1 VTGVSDDLRDLYQEV
16 ILEHA
21 RSPRN
26 RRALDPATPG
36 VHKAEG
42 FNRLCGDR
50 LNVYL
55 HLQDGVVQ
63 DVCFEGSGCAISTAS
78 ASLMTQSVKG
88 HTEAEIE
95 AMFRAFHALVTEGRE
110 AAAAASDAVLGKLE
124 VFAGVRE
131 FPARVKCASL
141 AWHTMHA
148 ALKANGN
155 AVVSTED

>member
-1 VTGVSDDLRDLYQEV
+1 MTAVSDDLRDLYQEV

-26 RRALDPATPG
+26 RRALDPSDPA

-50 LNVYL
+50 LNVYVRVE
-55 HLQDGVVQ
+55 DGIVQ
-63 DVCFEGSGCAISTAS
+63 DACFEGSGCAISTAS
-78 ASLMTQSVKG
+78 ASLMTQTVKG
-88 HTEAEIE
+88 RSESEVEAL
-95 AMFRAFHALVTEGRE
+95 FRGFHALVTEGAE
-110 AAAAASDAVLGKLE
+110 AAAAASDAALGKLE
-124 VFAGVRE
+124 IFAGVRE

-141 AWHTMHA
+141 AWHTVHA
-148 ALKANGN
+148 ALKANDD

>member
-1 VTGVSDDLRDLYQEV
+1 MADDLRDLYQEV

-26 RRALDPATPG
+26 RRALDPAAPG
-36 VHKAEG
+36 VHQAQG

-50 LNVYL
+50 LNVYVRL
-55 HLQDGVVQ
+55 AGGVVE
-63 DVCFEGSGCAISTAS
+63 DVCFEGAGCAISTAS
-78 ASLMTQSVKG
+78 ASLMTQAVKG
-88 HTEAEIE
+88 RSEPEVE
-95 AMFRAFHALVTEGRE
+95 SLFRSFHALVTAGPE
-110 AAAAASDAVLGKLE
+110 AAEAASTVELGKLA

-141 AWHTMHA
+141 AWHTLHA
-148 ALKANGN
+148 ALKANDD